1 MDYNGD
7 SNTGHLNTGCFKG
20 RFISFQ
26 NHVTLRTIQKTAI
39 CGVSKWH
46 LNNKPFNDRSDTFGP
61 FEYRTRLVMYKSLFV
76 QCFVA
81 STEALVTEGWLYFN
95 FLEQIQRCKLS
106 TLLTFFKEWIILRVI
121 YKWHHENFDRK
132 GRGEVGQIGVTSFMN
147 SPHQKW
153 KQWLGLFCDQQL
165 E

>member
-1 MDYNGD
+1 MLCGEHLSLGYRGLTVFQFYRA
-7 SNTGHLNTGCFKG
+7 NTE
-20 RFISFQ
+20 
-26 NHVTLRTIQKTAI
+26 IQAF
-39 CGVSKWH
+39 H
-46 LNNKPFNDRSDTFGP
+46 FYD
-61 FEYRTRLVMYKSLFV
+61 
-76 QCFVA
+76 
-81 STEALVTEGWLYFN
+81 
-95 FLEQIQRCKLS
+95 
-106 TLLTFFKEWIILRVI
+106 FFKEGIILRVI